1 MAIGRRRSPCGA
13 WCGATSDVA
22 RRSSRRAKRGSSRMC
37 DLCIRSAARG
47 DGYPAKQVR
56 LLPRGDAMVR
66 GARYRNHSRR
76 KRRDRARLRFA
87 PRSANRDQSHRAR
100 SGGTLVRHPAPHV
113 DSHRKIGM
121 DVQTPGRQ
129 YRFHAASDARGSTRV
144 HRTSALTATTKR
156 ALPPMSRAG
165 CMARPSTNIAAPHHP
180 LVALRDNDGNVF
192 FANRL
197 LRCGK
202 KKYQLQQSDRRMTDC
217 YEYVCRFALHRLTR
231 D

>member
-1 MAIGRRRSPCGA
+1 MAGSLIALPLPPTILHTYSWQLDGAAAPGAHGAAPHRTSRCARADARNAVHRACATWAFAPRREAMDTPQS
-13 WCGATSDVA
+13 
-22 RRSSRRAKRGSSRMC
+22 
-37 DLCIRSAARG
+37 RSACC
-47 DGYPAKQVR
+47 
-56 LLPRGDAMVR
+56 PRGDAMGR

-87 PRSANRDQSHRAR
+87 PRSANRDQSQRAR

-192 FANRL
+192 LAN
-197 LRCGK
+197 
-202 KKYQLQQSDRRMTDC
+202 
-217 YEYVCRFALHRLTR
+217 
-231 D
+231 